1 MVTLFSILDLIYYSF
16 TAVIL
21 LPIWFGVRY
30 WSDLSASER
39 GLFWFLVI
47 MLSLEVISTI
57 LRYSYVRNHFID
69 YFRTLSVLLIGAYFY
84 GISVGWGRWPLFLS
98 GLVTV
103 LLPVEVV
110 GWVGF
115 NHINSL
121 TRSVAWF
128 LLAVYAFRSLI
139 RLFDQPNEVSLR
151 QQPTIYY
158 DLGFFLMGF
167 VSAGTKYFEDYFI
180 ETSLDLYYF
189 FDTFTV
195 MINALAFGLFSIG
208 LVRKHRTTDLHL
220 VS

>member
-1 MVTLFSILDLIYYSF
+1 MTLYDILDLILYVS
-16 TAVIL
+16 TAVVLI
-21 LPIWFGVRY
+21 PIGLGVRY
-30 WSDLSASER
+30 WSELSARER
-39 GLFWFLVI
+39 GLIWFLTGILIV
-47 MLSLEVISTI
+47 EVADTI
-57 LRYSYVRNHFID
+57 LRYSYIRNHFTS
-69 YFRTLSVLLIGAYFY
+69 YFRTLAVLLIGAYFY
-84 GISVGWGRWPLFLS
+84 GASVGWGRWPLFLS

-128 LLAVYAFRSLI
+128 LLAMYAFRSLI

-167 VSAGTKYFEDYFI
+167 VSAGTKYFENYFI

-208 LVRKHRTTDLHL
+208 LVRKHRTTDLRL